1 LLLRTNA
8 PQLNFPII
16 ITNASVLKMGNCLA
30 CNRRQ
35 ADGLVVESRSFSRR
49 LDPWD
54 KTGMVAFRNSDLREF
69 PKQVEV
75 VAKKVRVLD
84 ATGNKITVIPHYI
97 ELMVICNRVN
107 LSKNRIT
114 EVPRGISALSNLRV
128 LLLDN
133 NRIRTLPRAV
143 FDLPKLERLN
153 LAHNYIMEL
162 PRSIRK
168 LKALKYL
175 DVCNNKLVSLPR
187 ELGELQNL
195 EELHASNNALARL
208 PVDLAKL
215 ERLRLI
221 IAENNMIDNVP
232 SEVMLYCENLQTI
245 ALHGNPITL
254 DKLQEAKGYS
264 EFEARRKAKWD
275 KSLAAGVLLG
285 ASRFDEGFDRA
296 AVSSPTARQKKVTP
310 FTVSPSPAPSP
321 SGDSSQQLL
330 DKGKQRLSDTGLK
343 NRKKKKKDTDV
354 RGHEVSIDASSS
366 QN

>member
-1 LLLRTNA
+1 
-8 PQLNFPII
+8 
-16 ITNASVLKMGNCLA
+16 MGNCLA
-30 CNRRQ
+30 CDRRQ
-35 ADGLVVESRSFSRR
+35 VDNLTVDKSRFSFSRR

-84 ATGNKITVIPHYI
+84 GTGNKITEIPDYV
-97 ELMVICNRVN
+97 ELMVICNRLG

-114 EVPRGISALSNLRV
+114 EVPRGISNLTNLRV

-133 NRIRTLPRAV
+133 NRIRSLPKTV

-168 LKALKYL
+168 LKSLKYL
-175 DVCNNKLVSLPR
+175 DISNNKLVSLPR
-187 ELGELQNL
+187 ELGELSSL
-195 EELHASNNALARL
+195 EELHASNNALARI

-221 IAENNMIDNVP
+221 IAENNMIDTIP
-232 SEVMLYCENLQTI
+232 TEVMLYCENLQTI
-245 ALHGNPITL
+245 ALHGNPITIE
-254 DKLQEAKGYS
+254 KLQETKGYP

-275 KSLAAGVLLG
+275 KTLAAGVLLG

-296 AVSSPTARQKKVTP
+296 AVSSPTSGQKK
-310 FTVSPSPAPSP
+310 PSPFAESPGPAP

-330 DKGKQRLSDTGLK
+330 DKKQRPSDSGLK
-343 NRKKKKKDTDV
+343 NRKKKKKSDSNGEIN
-354 RGHEVSIDASSS
+354 GHKVSIDASSP
-366 QN
+366 

>member
-1 LLLRTNA
+1 
-8 PQLNFPII
+8 
-16 ITNASVLKMGNCLA
+16 MGNCLA
-30 CNRRQ
+30 CDRRQ
-35 ADGLVVESRSFSRR
+35 VDNLTVDKSRFSFSRR

-84 ATGNKITVIPHYI
+84 ATGNKITVIPDYV
-97 ELMVICNRVN
+97 ELMVTCNRMG
-107 LSKNRIT
+107 LSKNRIA
-114 EVPRGISALSNLRV
+114 EVPRGISNLTNLRV

-133 NRIRTLPRAV
+133 NRIRTLPKAV

-153 LAHNYIMEL
+153 LAHNYLMEL

-168 LKALKYL
+168 LKSLKYL
-175 DVCNNKLVSLPR
+175 DICNNKLVSLPR
-187 ELGELQNL
+187 ELGELQSL
-195 EELHASNNALARL
+195 EELHASSNALARL

-221 IAENNMIDNVP
+221 IAESNTIDSVP
-232 SEVMLYCENLQTI
+232 SEVLLYCENLQTI

-254 DKLQEAKGYS
+254 EKLQETKGYS

-296 AVSSPTARQKKVTP
+296 IVSSPTARQKKPTP
-310 FTVSPSPAPSP
+310 FALDPSPSPSP

-330 DKGKQRLSDTGLK
+330 DKKQRSSHTGLK
-343 NRKKKKKDTDV
+343 NRKNKKSTV
-354 RGHEVSIDASSS
+354 QAHELSIDASSS

>member
-1 LLLRTNA
+1 
-8 PQLNFPII
+8 
-16 ITNASVLKMGNCLA
+16 
-30 CNRRQ
+30 
-35 ADGLVVESRSFSRR
+35 
-49 LDPWD
+49 
-54 KTGMVAFRNSDLREF
+54 MVAFRNSDLREF
-69 PKQVEV
+69 PKQVEA

-84 ATGNKITVIPHYI
+84 ATGNKITVIPDYI
-97 ELMVICNRVN
+97 ELMVICNRVG

-114 EVPRGISALSNLRV
+114 EVPRGISNLTNLRV

-133 NRIRTLPRAV
+133 NRIRSLPRAV

-168 LKALKYL
+168 LKSLKYL
-175 DVCNNKLVSLPR
+175 DICNNKLVSLPR
-187 ELGELQNL
+187 ELGELTNL

-254 DKLQEAKGYS
+254 EKLQETKGYT

-285 ASRFDEGFDRA
+285 VNRFDEGFDRA
-296 AVSSPTARQKKVTP
+296 AVSSPTARQKKPTP
-310 FTVSPSPAPSP
+310 FAISPSPAPSP
-321 SGDSSQQLL
+321 SGDSSSQLL
-330 DKGKQRLSDTGLK
+330 DKKTRASDSGLK
-343 NRKKKKKDTDV
+343 KRRKQKPSDSV
-354 RGHEVSIDASSS
+354 DAS
-366 QN
+366 Q

>member
-1 LLLRTNA
+1 
-8 PQLNFPII
+8 
-16 ITNASVLKMGNCLA
+16 MGNCLA
-30 CNRRQ
+30 CDRRQ
-35 ADGLVVESRSFSRR
+35 VDNLTVDKSRFSFSRR

-69 PKQVEV
+69 PKQVEI

-84 ATGNKITVIPHYI
+84 ATGNKITVIPDYI
-97 ELMVICNRVN
+97 ELMVTCNRMG

-114 EVPRGISALSNLRV
+114 EVPRGISNLTNLRV

-133 NRIRTLPRAV
+133 NRIRTLPKAV

-153 LAHNYIMEL
+153 LAHNYLMEL

-168 LKALKYL
+168 LKSLKYL
-175 DVCNNKLVSLPR
+175 DICNNKLVSLPR
-187 ELGELQNL
+187 ELGELTSL

-245 ALHGNPITL
+245 ALHGNPVTL
-254 DKLQEAKGYS
+254 EKLQESKGYL

-296 AVSSPTARQKKVTP
+296 AVSSPTSRQRKPTP
-310 FTVSPSPAPSP
+310 FAIEPSPAPSP

-330 DKGKQRLSDTGLK
+330 DKKQRASDTGLK
-343 NRKKKKKDTDV
+343 NRRKKKKSDSVQAHD
-354 RGHEVSIDASSS
+354 VSIDASNS
-366 QN
+366 